1 MNAIFFNYNDF
12 SDILQNSGNFVAL
25 FLVGFVL
32 LDADRSR
39 LKLISVFGGEYVQMK
54 KFCAFGWGLYSKQF
68 SWSLINKIN
77 NS

>member
-39 LKLISVFGGEYVQMK
+39 DALFETYFSVW
-54 KFCAFGWGLYSKQF
+54 WGVCSDE
-68 SWSLINKIN
+68 KILRIWLGFVF
-77 NS
+77 